1 MHFPLSQIENSEPI
15 CCTKHAHFQHL
26 GDMSPVTRNF
36 RDLKVLGLQT
46 DKTILGKKDNQVNN
60 VRRGK
65 KRKRAN
71 VVVPTNNGF
80 NLKDLCETKYIN
92 WKQKSPKKTAIVP
105 PQAKTTVTTGWI
117 QWMGVQCYTGGIW
130 QKHSRSRFIQKSWYV
145 TFISL
150 TAHRFHLVLKE
161 SSC

>member
-36 RDLKVLGLQT
+36 QDVKALGLQA

-71 VVVPTNNGF
+71 VVVPTSNGL

-105 PQAKTTVTTGWI
+105 PRPRQQYRLAGSSGWVYNVA
-117 QWMGVQCYTGGIW
+117 QVEYGRNTPVRVS
-130 QKHSRSRFIQKSWYV
+130 SRSHGMSRSY
-145 TFISL
+145 L
-150 TAHRFHLVLKE
+150 
-161 SSC
+161 